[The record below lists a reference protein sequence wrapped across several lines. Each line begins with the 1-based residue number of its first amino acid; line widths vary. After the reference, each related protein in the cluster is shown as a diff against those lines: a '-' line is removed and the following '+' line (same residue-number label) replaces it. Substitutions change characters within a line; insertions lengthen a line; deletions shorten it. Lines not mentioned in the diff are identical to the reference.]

1 MGHGNAPVL
10 VNLYNLYWSALIIA
24 LGLCVGSFLN
34 VVIYRWPRDLSI
46 RRPLWSFCPSCRST
60 LHWRDNL
67 PVLSYVLLRGRCR
80 YCRTP
85 ISLQYPLVEL
95 ATAFSFLLIYDAFF
109 VARLREGISDVTA
122 DWPMLMAHWALA
134 AGLVVLT
141 VMDLEAYL
149 VDIRV
154 TWILTA
160 LGLLLHAIWTPMTS
174 TLGDG
179 WIRPGPYQAAV
190 AVAAAVGLAIGA
202 ALWLR
207 REPIEPPPPEEPLSQ
222 AGPPSP
228 DQTNPETPAT
238 PNVEPQSPPVSHR
251 WAFALLGLLI
261 VAAYVAAIVWQ
272 DYQTMVRIA
281 EPARDAAGRLTWRAP
296 PAVDPAVIRTGVGL
310 AVLFVAMVLFASHP
324 HPDEDQGIV
333 EAIDS
338 EAVDARRNALR
349 ELGFLGPAILLIAA
363 TVFVLAGSPPLVH
376 RVDTVLHWQPLGEWQ
391 PFWGLATALVGWTIG
406 GTLAWLTRILGT
418 LGLGKEAFGM
428 GDVHIMAA
436 IGAIAG
442 GTVAFIGFFAASLL
456 ALLGM
461 VVILFRRQGRA
472 LPYGPW
478 LALACF
484 IIAIYQDKILGYLQ
498 VP

>member
-1 MGHGNAPVL
+1 VL
-10 VNLYNLYWSALIIA
+10 LNLYWSLLIIIF
-24 LGLCVGSFLN
+24 GLCVGSFLN

-67 PVLSYVLLRGRCR
+67 PVVSYILLRGRCR
-80 YCRTP
+80 YCQAP

-109 VARLREGISDVTA
+109 VARLREGITDVAA
-122 DWPMLMAHWALA
+122 DWPILLAHWALA

-154 TWILTA
+154 TWILTG
-160 LGLLLHAIWTPMTS
+160 LGLLLHTIWARPAS
-174 TLGDG
+174 ILGDG

-190 AVAAAVGLAIGA
+190 ALAATVGLAVAAAI
-202 ALWLR
+202 WLR
-207 REPIEPPPPEEPLSQ
+207 RQPAEPEATEDTSHEPSSTP
-222 AGPPSP
+222 P
-228 DQTNPETPAT
+228 DQTGPENALPPDA
-238 PNVEPQSPPVSHR
+238 EPPSPPVSR
-251 WAFALLGLLI
+251 IWAFSLLGVLI

-272 DYQTMVRIA
+272 DCQAWARLM
-281 EPARDAAGRLTWRAP
+281 EPARDAAGRLVWQEP
-296 PAVDPAVIRTGVGL
+296 PRVDPALIRTGAGL
-310 AVLFVAMVLFASHP
+310 VVLFVAMVLFASHP
-324 HPDEDQGIV
+324 HPEEDQGIV
-333 EAIDS
+333 EAIDA

-349 ELGFLGPAILLIAA
+349 ELSFLSPAILLIVA
-363 TVFVLAGSPPLVH
+363 TIFVLAGNPGLVQ
-376 RVDTVLHWQPLGEWQ
+376 RVDGILHWQAIGRWQ
-391 PFWGLATALVGWTIG
+391 PLWGLATALVGWIIG

-456 ALLGM
+456 ALVGM

-484 IIAIYQDKILGYLQ
+484 IVAIYQDKILAYLQ
-498 VP
+498 VH